1 MGVASITG
9 FRVLVDSATDLAHI
23 AGVADP
29 ALLIEHPHA
38 HHARFIGH
46 RAHHLV
52 ERLAIVAQHVVAG
65 TALDDVTDA
74 LGRSES
80 SGLEVLPMKPNVEI
94 AEKTEAH

>member
-1 MGVASITG
+1 MASITG

-74 LGRSES
+74 LGRGES
-80 SGLEVLPMKPNVEI
+80 SCLEVLPMKPNVEI